1 MKKNKC
7 VPLILLIITLSL
19 CGGAVFSGEKNHKTK
34 LKYLNTYSKQ
44 TTLACDDYSLS
55 IPSYLPF
62 YNDYDESL
70 YAILSSELCNSN
82 KYEIIW
88 SAFKDCNGQHDC
100 VSSFFSKNSV
110 TNNLRDPIERSF
122 EELYETVTLTNN
134 IKGYYLPSQCFAYCT
149 HAKLFWFS
157 RSIIYSIG
165 TVELKGKNATRSELV
180 KAAKSFIE
188 KE

>member
-1 MKKNKC
+1 M
-7 VPLILLIITLSL
+7 IITLSL
-19 CGGAVFSGEKNHKTK
+19 WGGGAVFSGEKNHETK
-34 LKYLNTYSKQ
+34 FKYLNTYSKQ
-44 TTLACDDYSLS
+44 NTLACDDYSLS

-70 YAILSSELCNSN
+70 YAILSSDICNSN

-88 SAFKDCNGQHDC
+88 STFKDCNGQHYC
-100 VSSFFSKNSV
+100 VSSVFSKNSV

-134 IKGYYLPSQCFAYCT
+134 IKGYYLPSQCFAYCNQ
-149 HAKLFWFS
+149 AKLFWFS
-157 RSIIYSIG
+157 RSVIYSIG
-165 TVELKGKNATRSELV
+165 TVELKGKDTTRSELV
-180 KAAKSFIE
+180 KSAQSFIE